1 MEKVKQR
8 LVRAVTALEEA
19 GIDYAVAGGNAVAA
33 WVARI
38 DESAVRNTQDVDIL
52 LRRADLDRAKT
63 VMAAA
68 GFIYRHA
75 ASLDMFLDGPEAR
88 AREAVPVIFAGE
100 KVKPDY
106 STATPELD
114 EVKSDGDFCVVALE
128 ALVRMKL
135 TSYGRKDQVHLLDLA
150 EVGLIDMTW
159 CEKFIP
165 SLAERLRE
173 LLENPD

>member
-1 MEKVKQR
+1 MARPKSYRRPVR
-8 LVRAVTALEEA
+8 MNSLGSLVGPRWWEL
-19 GIDYAVAGGNAVAA
+19 
-33 WVARI
+33 
-38 DESAVRNTQDVDIL
+38 
-52 LRRADLDRAKT
+52 
-63 VMAAA
+63 
-68 GFIYRHA
+68 
-75 ASLDMFLDGPEAR
+75 LDGPEAR
-88 AREAVPVIFAGE
+88 AREAVHVLFAGE

-106 STATPELD
+106 PTATPQLD
-114 EVKSDGDFCVVALE
+114 EVNREGDFCVVALE

-135 TSYGRKDQVHLLDLA
+135 TSYRRKDQVHLLDLA